1 MKFTGLQI
9 RKHMKIIF
17 LISQLKHMLWV
28 LKRTVSMRR
37 FFREPKTHVKMDG
50 QENIHNCT
58 LKSFAY
64 LYDLFLHIKVYL
76 FNDA

>member
-1 MKFTGLQI
+1 
-9 RKHMKIIF
+9 
-17 LISQLKHMLWV
+17 MLWV